1 MFNKDVGANNEEL
14 NVNISSFRF
23 PFRVVCS
30 MGKMCDWKP
39 SANSVLCELHFEEK
53 YVIRGKKC
61 NLRWNINPIPTIYSM
76 ETLRKPSSLPTPK
89 SF

>member
-1 MFNKDVGANNEEL
+1 M
-14 NVNISSFRF
+14 NISSFRF
-23 PFRVVCS
+23 PFSSELWAQWERYVNQR
-30 MGKMCDWKP
+30 DWKP